1 MSLADLLPAAAA
13 QADKA
18 APVDRR
24 QRLLTLL
31 NSGDTKAA
39 LALWQQELA
48 TGDPAYRWAQSA
60 LERAMQQ
67 GDFNLMG
74 QLGKL
79 LAYRWRSP
87 WHPERLPT
95 GQALPRVPRDIL
107 TLSKLRHDAGQF
119 AYLRQLGLLDAT
131 FDATIDIYR
140 HLADCMV
147 ATGQTEARK
156 EMSDAE
162 RTVIGNTYN
171 RIVHLPEVG
180 RVARAL
186 SPSWNPRDIEAR
198 FVEHG
203 EGLVVIDDFLTP
215 QALQDLHRFA
225 MQATVWT
232 GIRYAFGRFGAFF
245 QDGFNCPLLLQVAE
259 ELQAALPRVITP
271 RYPLRQIWGFKN
283 ADDLPADVNLHADFA
298 AVNVN
303 FWLTPE
309 EYNLSPDT
317 GGMKV
322 YDVDAPLA
330 WDFHTYNGRTDII
343 KAFLRENKAQATYI
357 PYRRNRCVLFNSDLF
372 HGTHE
377 VHFKPGFEHHRIN
390 VTMLYGQREN
400 DQLHR
405 SLSSRPDLET
415 RWGRHNSAWRSPAF
429 GRHR

>member
-1 MSLADLLPAAAA
+1 MSLADLLPAAAP
-13 QADKA
+13 ADNA
-18 APVDRR
+18 APVARR

-31 NSGDTKAA
+31 STGDTNAA
-39 LALWQQELA
+39 HALWQQELA

-74 QLGKL
+74 HLGQL

-87 WHPERLPT
+87 WHPERLPAE
-95 GQALPRVPRDIL
+95 QALPRVPRDIL
-107 TLSKLRHDAGQF
+107 TVSKLHHDADQF
-119 AYLRQLGLLDAT
+119 AYLRRLGLLDAT
-131 FDATIDIYR
+131 FDATIDTYR
-140 HLADCMV
+140 HLAERMV

-162 RTVIGNTYN
+162 RALIGNTYN

-186 SPSWNPRDIEAR
+186 SPGWNPRDIEAR
-198 FVEHG
+198 FLEHG

-215 QALQDLHRFA
+215 QALEGLHRFA

-303 FWLTPE
+303 FWLTPDDC
-309 EYNLSPDT
+309 NLSPDT

-343 KAFLRENKAQATYI
+343 KAFLRENQAKATYI

-400 DQLHR
+400 DELHC